1 MKYILILIAITAMA
15 QVPSAP
21 QNLRIETAL
30 PVGSIVAVP
39 VTPTNGQYV
48 ASWYSP
54 PYVERTNANAYFQP
68 IANYWL
74 TEVSTD
80 GGANWA
86 SGASE
91 TVLLP
96 PREVRALRQ
105 PCSTCLHFITVNS
118 ATDQVRIRLVA
129 Y

>member
-1 MKYILILIAITAMA
+1 MKYLLLLLPIAILA
-15 QVPSAP
+15 QVPGAP
-21 QNLRIETAL
+21 TNLRIATST
-30 PVGSIVAVP
+30 VTGSIVPVP
-39 VTPTNGQYV
+39 VTQTNGQFI
-48 ASWYSP
+48 ASWYP
-54 PYVERTNANAYFQP
+54 PPSIERTNANAFFQP

-74 TEVSTD
+74 TEVSID
-80 GGANWA
+80 GGASWA
-86 SGASE
+86 GGASE